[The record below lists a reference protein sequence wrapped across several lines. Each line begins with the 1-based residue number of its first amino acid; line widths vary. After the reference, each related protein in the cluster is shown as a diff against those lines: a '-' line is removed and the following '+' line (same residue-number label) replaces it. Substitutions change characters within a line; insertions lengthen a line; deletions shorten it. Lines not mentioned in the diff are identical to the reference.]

1 MNQKISLDNN
11 YHTVI
16 ATQYQFS
23 QPKVKSTLTLSLQF
37 VYIWWFITV
46 NPVFMV
52 DSGKFWGNIIVF
64 KVIFTQSM
72 NDYNIISMSHT
83 DLAVD
88 ITVELECQIRH

>member
-1 MNQKISLDNN
+1 
-11 YHTVI
+11 
-16 ATQYQFS
+16 
-23 QPKVKSTLTLSLQF
+23 
-37 VYIWWFITV
+37 
-46 NPVFMV
+46 MV

-88 ITVELECQIRH
+88 ITVELECQIRYWVIYETLQEIKIFKMLLNRLSE

>member
-1 MNQKISLDNN
+1 
-11 YHTVI
+11 
-16 ATQYQFS
+16 
-23 QPKVKSTLTLSLQF
+23 
-37 VYIWWFITV
+37 
-46 NPVFMV
+46 MV

-88 ITVELECQIRH
+88 ITVELECQIRY